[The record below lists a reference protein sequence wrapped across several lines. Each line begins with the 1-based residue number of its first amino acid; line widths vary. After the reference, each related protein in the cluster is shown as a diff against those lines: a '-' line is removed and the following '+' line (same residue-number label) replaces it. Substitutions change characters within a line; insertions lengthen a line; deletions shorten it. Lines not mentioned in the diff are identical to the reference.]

1 MLKQFYLSEQL
12 RMEQNAKELYISDIL
27 NGNFQEGIEMFIT
40 KGEVLGYNMSLP
52 RIALVIK
59 IHGFDGSQNRD
70 TMKLEDK
77 IELVEQKRREKIL
90 NCIKIAFN
98 NPQHMISYSGSSTY
112 VVLFVIKKKAIL
124 A

>member
-27 NGNFQEGIEMFIT
+27 NGNFQESVGMFIA

-52 RIALVIK
+52 RIALVIR
-59 IHGFDGSQNRD
+59 IHDFEGVHHKDLNI
-70 TMKLEDK
+70 EDK
-77 IELVEQKRREKIL
+77 VELIEQKMREKIL
-90 NCIKIAFN
+90 DCIKSVFN
-98 NPQHMISYSGSSTY
+98 NPEHMISYSGSSTY
-112 VVLFVIKKKAIL
+112 VVLFVIKKAIL